1 MTQAN
6 TTREAIRTR
15 LQGLPEKPGV
25 YRYYDANGKVIYV
38 GKAKVLKNRVRSY
51 FTNKR
56 LHAKTMQ
63 LVSQIAD
70 FDYIVTDTEHEALIL
85 ETTLI
90 KRYRPKYNVIFKDDK
105 NLPFIKVTVREK
117 YPRVLRTRQLEDD
130 GSRYFGPYSAGGS
143 VARTLTLIERLFPLC
158 SKDDLILGKQDRPCL
173 QYYLHRCM
181 GACASKA
188 DPEEYRAAVQEVL
201 LFLEGKHEQL
211 IGKMKRQME
220 EAAEDLR
227 FEKAAYLR
235 DRLNDLTGVLQRQKV
250 VLPQALDMDVV
261 ALATEQ
267 EEACAEVLFVRQ
279 GKLLG
284 HEHYVMKN
292 AEGESPQAIE
302 QSFVEQFYANAATI
316 PKLLLVQ
323 HELPDPEPVKELLEA
338 KRGSTVEI
346 HVPKRGE
353 KKALL
358 DMAIQNAKEGL
369 EQERFKWLSDE
380 QKRTGALT
388 ELQKALG
395 LPAKPQ
401 RVECFDISNAQGTT
415 IVASM
420 VVFENGSP
428 ARSEYRRF
436 QIKTVQDGPNDFE
449 SMREALTRRF
459 KRAASDAE
467 EDAKWRRLPDL
478 LVIDGGKG
486 QLGVATEVLAA
497 AGLGD
502 MPVIGLAKQQ
512 EEIFRPGRSD
522 SLLLPRNSEALYL
535 LQRIR
540 DEAHRFAITYH
551 RDLRSKKSIKS
562 ALDEVVGVGPK
573 RKKALIKAFGS
584 VAGIRAAS
592 LDEVAAVSGID
603 RATAERIKEKI

>member
-1 MTQAN
+1 LTQAN
-6 TTREAIRTR
+6 TTKQAIKTR

-25 YRYYDANGKVIYV
+25 YRYYDANHKVIYV

-56 LHAKTMQ
+56 LDAKTMQ

-70 FDYIVTDTEHEALIL
+70 FDYIVTDSEQEALLL

-90 KRYRPKYNVIFKDDK
+90 KQYRPKYNVVFKDDK
-105 NLPFIKVTVREK
+105 SLPFIQVTVQEK
-117 YPRVLRTRQLEDD
+117 YPRVLRTRKVEND

-143 VARTLTLIERLFPLC
+143 VFRTLTLIERLFPLC
-158 SKDDLILGKQDRPCL
+158 SKPERIEGKQERPCL
-173 QYYLHRCM
+173 QYYIHRCM
-181 GACASKA
+181 GACAGKA
-188 DPEEYRAAVQEVL
+188 DPDEYRAAVQEVL

-211 IGKMKRQME
+211 IGRMRAQME
-220 EAAEDLR
+220 EAAEHLR
-227 FEKAAYLR
+227 FEQAAYLR
-235 DRLNDLTGVLQRQKV
+235 DRLNDLTGVLARQKV
-250 VLPQALDMDVV
+250 VLPQAIDMDVV
-261 ALATEQ
+261 ALAAEQ

-292 AEGESPQAIE
+292 AEGESPEVIE
-302 QSFVEQFYANAATI
+302 QSFVEQFYTTAATI

-323 HELPDPEPVKELLEA
+323 HELPDPEPVRELLEL
-338 KRGSTVEI
+338 KRGSSIEI

-388 ELQKALG
+388 ELQAALS
-395 LPAKPQ
+395 LPSKPH
-401 RVECFDISNAQGTT
+401 RIECFDISNAQGTNT
-415 IVASM
+415 VASM
-420 VVFENGSP
+420 VVFENGGP

-436 QIKTVQDGPNDFE
+436 QIKTVEGSNDFE

-459 KRAASDAE
+459 KRAASAAE
-467 EDAKWRRLPDL
+467 EDAKWTKLPDL

-486 QLGVATEVLAA
+486 QLGVAVEVLRA
-497 AGLGD
+497 AGLGEL
-502 MPVIGLAKQQ
+502 PVIGLAKQQ
-512 EEIFRPGRSD
+512 EEIFRPGRSE
-522 SLLLPRNSEALYL
+522 SLLLSRNSEALYL

-551 RDLRSKKSIKS
+551 RDLRSKKSVKS
-562 ALDEVVGVGPK
+562 PLDEVAGVGPK

-592 LDEVAAVSGID
+592 VDEVAAVPGID
-603 RATAERIKEKI
+603 RVTAERVKERI